1 MYRKLLCIYL
11 IISCI
16 SMLSMSCDSTQKKVK
31 LVYDA
36 QAGVGEG
43 ALWDDQNNRLLW
55 IDITGKTL
63 YLYYPESAQMHSYPM
78 PQEIGTVVPLD
89 SSTVVLAL
97 AKGIFTFNIDTKVLR
112 AQVLPDIDTQAVRFN
127 DGKCA
132 PDGTLWV
139 GTMDF
144 EVTNPIAA
152 LYKVGPG
159 YSFSKQLDSVTVSNG
174 IIWSVDGTKMYY
186 IDSPT
191 YTVAEFDYDVK
202 TGTIANKKIIINTP
216 PEWGTPDGATIDEEG
231 MLWIAHWGKGRVSR
245 WNPNKGILLDTIIV
259 PAPHVTSL
267 AFGGVHKDIL
277 YITTARNWMQEGDE
291 EKYPKAGGLFAVKP
305 GVKGI
310 SSYSFQP

>member
-1 MYRKLLCIYL
+1 MLH
-11 IISCI
+11 ISCN
-16 SMLSMSCDSTQKKVK
+16 STQKKVE

-55 IDITGKTL
+55 IDITGKIL

-89 SSTVVLAL
+89 SSTLVLAL

-112 AQVLPDIDTQAVRFN
+112 AQVLPDIDTNAVRFN

-144 EVTNPIAA
+144 EVTNPIDA
-152 LYKVGPG
+152 LYKIGPG

-202 TGTIANKKIIINTP
+202 TGTIANKKTIITTP
-216 PEWGTPDGATIDEEG
+216 TEWGTPDGATIDEEG
-231 MLWIAHWGKGRVSR
+231 MLWIAHWGGSKVSR
-245 WNPNKGILLDTIIV
+245 WDPNTGKQLNTIEV
-259 PAPHVTSL
+259 PALNVTSCT
-267 AFGGVHKDIL
+267 FGGKDLNEL
-277 YITTARNWMQEGDE
+277 YITTARTGLNKEQLD
-291 EKYPKAGGLFAVKP
+291 KYPLSGNIFRIKTD
-305 GVKGI
+305 VKGMP
-310 SSYSFQP
+310 SYSFKG